1 MHIKKTM
8 KDIPLQERPVE
19 KGLQYGVNSLTD
31 SELLAIIIRTGS
43 RGESSLELARRILYR
58 ENNQGSLLTL
68 KKFTLDELLQ
78 IRGIGKVKALQ
89 LLCIGEL
96 GRRISKEKAEAGLS
110 FQTPETIARY
120 YMEDL
125 RHNTKEQLLLLL
137 LNTKSRLL
145 GERVISVGTVN
156 TSLISPRE
164 IFIEAIKAEAVNIIL
179 LHNHPSGEPAPSRE
193 DVLVTKRIL
202 EAGEYIGIHLL
213 DHIII
218 GDQKYVSL
226 KESGII

>member
-58 ENNQGSLLTL
+58 KNNQGSLLTL

-96 GRRISKEKAEAGLS
+96 GRRISKEQAEAGLS